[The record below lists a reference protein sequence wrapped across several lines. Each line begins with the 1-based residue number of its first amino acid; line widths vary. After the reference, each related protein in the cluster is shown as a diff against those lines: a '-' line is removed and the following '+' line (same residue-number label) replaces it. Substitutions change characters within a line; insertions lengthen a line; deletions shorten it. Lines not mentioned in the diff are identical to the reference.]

1 MPIRQLPTTLHNGEQ
16 ETQTIT
22 VLPSQTHS
30 DAAAALDY
38 AQAHCLMIH
47 IEMDPGDWWM
57 TPDEATSLWDALEP
71 GESFTVHAMRTEA
84 EHDAAEDERQE
95 RRELEAERKREA
107 REARRAEQAREDA
120 RAAVAREGALSEAL
134 ATLVLRMRECEAGAA
149 RMTCDEAEAVA
160 AVVRIVGPEFEAVRF
175 LERHAAGKHIECRHR
190 EDAASAAR

>member
-57 TPDEATSLWDALEP
+57 TPT
-71 GESFTVHAMRTEA
+71 
-84 EHDAAEDERQE
+84 
-95 RRELEAERKREA
+95 RRPACGTRWSRGSPT
-107 REARRAEQAREDA
+107 R
-120 RAAVAREGALSEAL
+120 S
-134 ATLVLRMRECEAGAA
+134 T
-149 RMTCDEAEAVA
+149 
-160 AVVRIVGPEFEAVRF
+160 P
-175 LERHAAGKHIECRHR
+175 
-190 EDAASAAR
+190 